1 MGEQTRRLRIA
12 MVAPPWFEVPPQGYG
27 GIEAVCAGLVDR
39 LVARGHRVTLI
50 GAGRD
55 RTGADFVATFPEPP
69 SARLGEPVPEVL
81 HAAAA
86 AQVLDVLDVD
96 LVHDHTLAGPLLAAG
111 RSVPTVVTVHG
122 PVDGEL
128 GDYYRRLGDRV
139 ALVAISDAQ
148 RRAAADLPWVATV
161 HNGVDVDAYP
171 FTLDKDGF
179 VLFLGRFGPE
189 KGAHLAIDAARQAG
203 RPILLAG
210 KCSEP
215 AERAYFLA
223 EISPRMGQDVWLFGE
238 AGAAAKRDLLSR
250 ARCLVF
256 PACWEEPFGMVL
268 IEALACGTP
277 VVALGRGSVPEIVAD
292 GVTGFVCGDATEL
305 PAAIEAAGTLDPRR
319 WRDRVRERFDLDA
332 MVAGYEAV
340 YRRVL
345 ASSGRLRWARPAS

>member
-27 GIEAVCAGLVDR
+27 GIEAACAGLVDR
-39 LVARGHRVTLI
+39 LVARGYRVTLV

-55 RTGADFVATFPEPP
+55 RTWAGF
-69 SARLGEPVPEVL
+69 
-81 HAAAA
+81 
-86 AQVLDVLDVD
+86 VD
-96 LVHDHTLAGPLLAAG
+96 LVHDHTLAGPLPAAG
-111 RSVPTVVTVHG
+111 RPVPTVVTVHG

-128 GDYYRRLGDRV
+128 GDCYRRLGGRV

-161 HNGVDVDAYP
+161 HNGIDVDTYP
-171 FTLDKDGF
+171 FILDKEGF

-210 KCSEP
+210 TCSEP

-238 AGAAAKRDLLSR
+238 AGTVAKRDLLSR

-256 PACWEEPFGMVL
+256 PACRQEPFDL
-268 IEALACGTP
+268 APIEALACGTP
-277 VVALGRGSVPEIVAD
+277 VVALGRGSVPEMVAD
-292 GVTGFVCGDATEL
+292 GVTGFVCGDVTEL

-319 WRDRVRERFDLDA
+319 GRDHVREHFDLDA